1 MPDEHI
7 WSKMVDRVLP
17 LLLHKLSDHEAAKLL
32 LFEVIKEK
40 VSILQNVLTIT
51 TEMSKCVK
59 GASGVH
65 HSWNRY
71 FLDAHPTSK
80 IANVL
85 NNLDIQ
91 ASDIGR

>member
-1 MPDEHI
+1 
-7 WSKMVDRVLP
+7 MVDRVLP

-59 GASGVH
+59 GAS
-65 HSWNRY
+65 
-71 FLDAHPTSK
+71 
-80 IANVL
+80 
-85 NNLDIQ
+85 
-91 ASDIGR
+91 